1 MTVLLSEVLK
11 AQQRRRLAGSDRVPA
26 HYLRKLLAAIE
37 RDSSGDAVS
46 PGAELPEP
54 LSERERE
61 VLSLVAAGWSNREIA
76 KELFVAQSTVKTH
89 VNNLYRKLDTHNRT
103 QALARAR
110 ELNLI

>member
-1 MTVLLSEVLK
+1 
-11 AQQRRRLAGSDRVPA
+11 
-26 HYLRKLLAAIE
+26 LAAIE
-37 RDSSGDAVS
+37 RDRFGDAMS
-46 PGAELPEP
+46 LGAELPEP
-54 LSERERE
+54 LSERE
-61 VLSLVAAGWSNREIA
+61 VLSLVAAGWSNPEIA